1 VYKAL
6 LCKRTVK
13 IDDSIS
19 FSCRMATKIK
29 SIYENDENNININ
42 NTNNIDTMLSA
53 TIHQYQS
60 PLVLQQTPKPKIIH
74 GEQVLV
80 KVGATGLCHSD
91 LHLVNGDWKK
101 SVPLRLPKIPG
112 HEIAGWI
119 EEIGDSV
126 PEGLLQKGDEVA
138 VFGGWGCGICTQ
150 CKNGNEQLCNY
161 AKWPG
166 ITVDGGF
173 SEYILV
179 DSYRFLIKI
188 QGGGGKSKLS
198 IEELAPLTDAG
209 LTPYRAIKKI
219 RHTLGPGK
227 VIAVMGIGGLG
238 YYAVQYAKILGQTSD
253 IIALDRQDERL
264 QLAETVGADFTINTS
279 KYEKQKIKEQV
290 LTATNGRGVDIV
302 IDCVGTEST
311 VYNSIRLLNKGG
323 MLVLVGLFG
332 NQITLPLVP
341 TVINE
346 YSIIGSLWGNYN
358 ELREVI
364 DLAKKKI
371 LKHSIQKFPLN
382 RINEV
387 ISLLKE
393 GKIIGRA
400 VIIP

>member
-1 VYKAL
+1 M
-6 LCKRTVK
+6 
-13 IDDSIS
+13 I
-19 FSCRMATKIK
+19 TKMN
-29 SIYENDENNININ
+29 SIYENDENNIN
-42 NTNNIDTMLSA
+42 NTNNLDTMLSA
-53 TIHQYQS
+53 TIHQYQN

-101 SVPLRLPKIPG
+101 SIPLQLPKIPG

-126 PEGLLQKGDEVA
+126 PEGLLQKGDMVA
-138 VFGGWGCGICTQ
+138 VFGGWGCGICIQ
-150 CKNGNEQLCNY
+150 CKNGNEQLCSY
-161 AKWPG
+161 TKWPG

-179 DSYRFLIKI
+179 ESYRFLIKI
-188 QGGGGKSKLS
+188 EDDGDKSKLS
-198 IEELAPLTDAG
+198 VEELAPLTDAG

-219 RHTLGPGK
+219 RQMLGPGK
-227 VIAVMGIGGLG
+227 VIAIMGIGGLG
-238 YYAVQYAKILGQTSD
+238 YYAVQYAKILGQTSN
-253 IIALDRQDERL
+253 IIAFDRQDEKL
-264 QLAETVGADFTINTS
+264 QLAETAGADVTINTS
-279 KYEKQKIKEQV
+279 AYEKQNIKEQV

-323 MLVLVGLFG
+323 VLVLVGLFG

-341 TVINE
+341 SVINE

-364 DLAKKKI
+364 DLAKNKI
-371 LKHSIQKFPLN
+371 IKHSIQKFPLN

-400 VIIP
+400 IIVP

>member
-1 VYKAL
+1 
-6 LCKRTVK
+6 
-13 IDDSIS
+13 
-19 FSCRMATKIK
+19 MATKIK
-29 SIYENDENNININ
+29 SIYENDENNINNI
-42 NTNNIDTMLSA
+42 NNIDTMLSA

-74 GEQVLV
+74 GEQVMV

-101 SVPLRLPKIPG
+101 SIPLQLPKIPG

>member
-1 VYKAL
+1 M
-6 LCKRTVK
+6 T
-13 IDDSIS
+13 
-19 FSCRMATKIK
+19 TKIN
-29 SIYENDENNININ
+29 SIYENGENNINNI
-42 NTNNIDTMLSA
+42 NNIDAMLSA

-74 GEQVLV
+74 GEQILV

-101 SVPLRLPKIPG
+101 SIPLQLPKIPG

-126 PEGLLQKGDEVA
+126 PEGLLQKGDMVA

-166 ITVDGGF
+166 ISVDGGF

-188 QGGGGKSKLS
+188 EGKGDKSKLS

-219 RHTLGPGK
+219 RHALGPGK

-279 KYEKQKIKEQV
+279 TYEKQKIKEQV
-290 LTATNGRGVDIV
+290 LRATNGRGVDIV

-341 TVINE
+341 SVINE

-364 DLAKKKI
+364 GLAKKKI
-371 LKHSIQKFPLN
+371 IKHSIQKFPLN
-382 RINEV
+382 KINEA

>member
-1 VYKAL
+1 
-6 LCKRTVK
+6 
-13 IDDSIS
+13 
-19 FSCRMATKIK
+19 
-29 SIYENDENNININ
+29 
-42 NTNNIDTMLSA
+42 
-53 TIHQYQS
+53 
-60 PLVLQQTPKPKIIH
+60 
-74 GEQVLV
+74 
-80 KVGATGLCHSD
+80 
-91 LHLVNGDWKK
+91 
-101 SVPLRLPKIPG
+101 
-112 HEIAGWI
+112 
-119 EEIGDSV
+119 
-126 PEGLLQKGDEVA
+126 LLQKGDEVA

-188 QGGGGKSKLS
+188 EGEGGKSKLS

-219 RHTLGPGK
+219 RHTLGPNK

-238 YYAVQYAKILGQTSD
+238 YYAVKYAKILGQISD

-264 QLAETVGADFTINTS
+264 HLSETVGADFTINTS

-341 TVINE
+341 SVINE

-371 LKHSIQKFPLN
+371 IKHSIQKFPLN

>member
-1 VYKAL
+1 
-6 LCKRTVK
+6 
-13 IDDSIS
+13 
-19 FSCRMATKIK
+19 MATKIK

-161 AKWPG
+161 TKWPG

-219 RHTLGPGK
+219 RHTLGPSK

>member
-1 VYKAL
+1 
-6 LCKRTVK
+6 
-13 IDDSIS
+13 
-19 FSCRMATKIK
+19 
-29 SIYENDENNININ
+29 
-42 NTNNIDTMLSA
+42 
-53 TIHQYQS
+53 
-60 PLVLQQTPKPKIIH
+60 
-74 GEQVLV
+74 
-80 KVGATGLCHSD
+80 
-91 LHLVNGDWKK
+91 
-101 SVPLRLPKIPG
+101 
-112 HEIAGWI
+112 
-119 EEIGDSV
+119 
-126 PEGLLQKGDEVA
+126 
-138 VFGGWGCGICTQ
+138 
-150 CKNGNEQLCNY
+150 
-161 AKWPG
+161 
-166 ITVDGGF
+166 
-173 SEYILV
+173 
-179 DSYRFLIKI
+179 
-188 QGGGGKSKLS
+188 
-198 IEELAPLTDAG
+198 
-209 LTPYRAIKKI
+209 
-219 RHTLGPGK
+219 
-227 VIAVMGIGGLG
+227 MGIWGLG

-264 QLAETVGADFTINTS
+264 HLAETVGADFTINTS

-311 VYNSIRLLNKGG
+311 IYNSIRLLNKGG

-341 TVINE
+341 SVINE

-371 LKHSIQKFPLN
+371 IKHSIQKFPLN

>member
-1 VYKAL
+1 MSRITL
-6 LCKRTVK
+6 T
-13 IDDSIS
+13 
-19 FSCRMATKIK
+19 
-29 SIYENDENNININ
+29 NIN

-74 GEQVLV
+74 GEQILV

-101 SVPLRLPKIPG
+101 SIPLQLPKIPG

-188 QGGGGKSKLS
+188 QG
-198 IEELAPLTDAG
+198 EE
-209 LTPYRAIKKI
+209 
-219 RHTLGPGK
+219 
-227 VIAVMGIGGLG
+227 V
-238 YYAVQYAKILGQTSD
+238 
-253 IIALDRQDERL
+253 
-264 QLAETVGADFTINTS
+264 N
-279 KYEKQKIKEQV
+279 
-290 LTATNGRGVDIV
+290 
-302 IDCVGTEST
+302 
-311 VYNSIRLLNKGG
+311 LNY
-323 MLVLVGLFG
+323 L
-332 NQITLPLVP
+332 
-341 TVINE
+341 
-346 YSIIGSLWGNYN
+346 
-358 ELREVI
+358 
-364 DLAKKKI
+364 
-371 LKHSIQKFPLN
+371 
-382 RINEV
+382 
-387 ISLLKE
+387 
-393 GKIIGRA
+393 
-400 VIIP
+400 

>member
-1 VYKAL
+1 MYEKN
-6 LCKRTVK
+6 KNNM
-13 IDDSIS
+13 DSI
-19 FSCRMATKIK
+19 
-29 SIYENDENNININ
+29 
-42 NTNNIDTMLSA
+42 NNIDTMLSA
-53 TIHQYQS
+53 TIRQYQN
-60 PLVLQQTPKPKIIH
+60 PLVLEQTPKLKVIH

-91 LHLVNGDWKK
+91 LHLINGDWKK
-101 SVPLRLPKIPG
+101 SIPLQLPKIPG

-126 PEGLLQKGDEVA
+126 PEGLLRKGDMVA
-138 VFGGWGCGICTQ
+138 VFGGWGCGICTH
-150 CKNGNEQLCNY
+150 CKDGNEQLCDF
-161 AKWPG
+161 ARWPG

-179 DSYRFLIKI
+179 DSYRFLIRI
-188 QGGGGKSKLS
+188 QDEEGKYKLTT
-198 IEELAPLTDAG
+198 EELAPLVDAG

-219 RHTLGPGK
+219 RHMLGPSK
-227 VIAVMGIGGLG
+227 AIAVMGIGGLG
-238 YYAVQYAKILGQTSD
+238 YYAVQYAKILGQTSN
-253 IIALDRQDERL
+253 IIALDRQDEKL

-279 KYEKQKIKEQV
+279 RCEKQKIREEV
-290 LTATNGRGVDIV
+290 LKATNGRGVDIV
-302 IDCVGTEST
+302 VDCVGTENT
-311 VYNSIRLLNKGG
+311 VYNSIRLPKKGG
-323 MLVLVGLFG
+323 ILVLVGFFG

-341 TVINE
+341 LVINE

-371 LKHSIQKFPLN
+371 IKHSIQKFPLN

-400 VIIP
+400 IIIP

>member
-1 VYKAL
+1 
-6 LCKRTVK
+6 
-13 IDDSIS
+13 
-19 FSCRMATKIK
+19 MATKIN
-29 SIYENDENNININ
+29 SIYENGENNINNI
-42 NTNNIDTMLSA
+42 NNIDTMLSA

-74 GEQVLV
+74 GEQVMV

-91 LHLVNGDWKK
+91 IHLVNGDWKK
-101 SVPLRLPKIPG
+101 SIPLQLPKIPG

-126 PEGLLQKGDEVA
+126 PEGLLQKGDMVA
-138 VFGGWGCGICTQ
+138 VFGGWGCGICTL

-166 ITVDGGF
+166 ISVDGGF

-188 QGGGGKSKLS
+188 EGKGDKSKLS

-290 LTATNGRGVDIV
+290 LRATNGRGVDIV

-341 TVINE
+341 SVINE

-382 RINEV
+382 MINEA